1 VLVEPV
7 ITYLHPVAL
16 ARRAPHPNAAQL
28 FVSFLLSGEGQR
40 MLSAQGRIPSRS
52 DVEPQ
57 VLKEAKGMRLFA
69 SDPSLAREYEAATKE
84 MRAVFLR

>member
-1 VLVEPV
+1 
-7 ITYLHPVAL
+7 
-16 ARRAPHPNAAQL
+16 
-28 FVSFLLSGEGQR
+28 

-69 SDPSLAREYEAATKE
+69 SDPSLARDYEPATKE
-84 MRAVFLR
+84 MRALFSGK